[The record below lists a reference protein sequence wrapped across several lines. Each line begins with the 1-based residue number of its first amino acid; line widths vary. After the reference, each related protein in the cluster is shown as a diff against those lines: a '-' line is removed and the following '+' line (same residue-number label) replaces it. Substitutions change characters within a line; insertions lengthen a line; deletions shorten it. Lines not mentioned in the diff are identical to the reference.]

1 MFLLGFSHP
10 GKNIVAFNYVLEQM
24 PAHVRAQIVCVFRAI
39 ESGWII
45 VIAFCYQYVD
55 RSYKTLS
62 YISLGM
68 IIVTIVLCTIYLY
81 ESPKYYHTARKYN
94 ECRESLKKMAEYNNV
109 TDYDSDFIFIEE
121 STEVQGLTQ
130 GLTAIVNNS
139 TESRKISSKSSPI
152 WKTENT
158 TQASE

>member
-139 TESRKISSKSSPI
+139 TDNRKISSKSSPI

-158 TQASE
+158 T